1 MRPRCWLSV
10 VPSAYSQQH
19 FLEHSAP
26 LARKF
31 AAQQVMHRASRLDMF
46 VTSHSTLPISCWVP
60 MIANFDGFTAT
71 RHFSALDG
79 LRAFSVLGVIWH
91 HTSGNPG
98 PDFLSKGYLGVDFFF
113 AISGFLITTLLL
125 RERRSTGRISL
136 RKFYA
141 RRSLRIFPIYYAV
154 LAAYVVLT
162 LVLRRGTTE
171 GETFFGNLLAF
182 ATYTSNWFVDLT
194 QGESV
199 TFYFAW
205 SLATEEQ
212 FYLFWPPLLVGL
224 LFLWPR
230 RTAPAV
236 ITLAAL
242 ILLDQLA
249 TMFADT
255 SILGWRILASLSL
268 PILLAAGGAV
278 ALNTARGFRLVA
290 SVLGHR
296 WSAPAIFSLLVL
308 SLFVDSPRQIPQ
320 ILMVAAVISV
330 TINETT
336 PVHPF
341 FSWRPLAFVGTI
353 SYGMY
358 LMHMLSANA
367 LRLVLDQ
374 HTGVAL
380 FVATAALTVVVAYLS
395 YRFFESPL
403 LRLKRRF
410 EVSSTASASRAASQP
425 RT

>member
-1 MRPRCWLSV
+1 MT
-10 VPSAYSQQH
+10 
-19 FLEHSAP
+19 
-26 LARKF
+26 
-31 AAQQVMHRASRLDMF
+31 SR
-46 VTSHSTLPISCWVP
+46 STLPISCWVP

-71 RHFSALDG
+71 RHFGALDG

-98 PDFLSKGYLGVDFFF
+98 PDVLSKGYLGVDFFF

-162 LVLRRGTTE
+162 LVLRRGATE

-230 RTAPAV
+230 RVAPTV
-236 ITLAAL
+236 IALGVLIAAE
-242 ILLDQLA
+242 QLA
-249 TMFADT
+249 TVFADT
-255 SILGWRILASLSL
+255 SVLGWRILASLSL
-268 PILLAAGGAV
+268 PILLSAGAALAM
-278 ALNTARGFRLVA
+278 NTARGFQLVA

-296 WSAPAIFSLLVL
+296 WSAPAIFTLLVL
-308 SLFVDSPRQIPQ
+308 SLFVDSPRQAPQ

-330 TINETT
+330 TISEST
-336 PVHPF
+336 PLHPLL
-341 FSWRPLAFVGTI
+341 SWRPLAFVGTI

-374 HTGVAL
+374 HTGIAL
-380 FVATAALTVVVAYLS
+380 FAATSALTVGVAYLS
-395 YRFFESPL
+395 FRFFESPI
-403 LRLKRRF
+403 LRFKKRY
-410 EVSSTASASRAASQP
+410 ETPKSAPVELPGR
-425 RT
+425 